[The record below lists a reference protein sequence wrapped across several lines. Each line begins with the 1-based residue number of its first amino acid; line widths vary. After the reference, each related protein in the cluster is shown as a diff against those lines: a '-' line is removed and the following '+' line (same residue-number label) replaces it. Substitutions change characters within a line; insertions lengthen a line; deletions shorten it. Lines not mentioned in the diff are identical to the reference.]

1 MKVCIYGAGAIGG
14 HVGALLS
21 REGLDVTLIA
31 RGPHLAAMK
40 QDGLTLI
47 AEDGKEFVTR
57 PQCTDDPAE
66 AGVQDYVLIALK
78 AHSVPPIVEGM
89 APLLGSDTAVVPVVN
104 GIPWWYFHKLDGPYE
119 GHRLAS
125 VDPGDH
131 QWTHIGPERV
141 IGCVVWTSAEIE
153 RPGVIRH
160 SYGNRMPLGEPDGSR
175 SDRALQ
181 LSKAMVSAGLK
192 SPVRPKIR
200 NEIWMKL
207 WGNLSF
213 NPVSVLTDTTL
224 ETLATDPDCHLLLQA
239 MMVEGKA
246 VGEALGA
253 EFTIDVNARIKAAQA
268 VGAHRTSMLQDLDQG
283 RPMEIDALVG
293 SVVELGKLVGV
304 PTPTI
309 DLVHTL
315 VVRRAREA
323 GCYPG

>member
-21 REGLDVTLIA
+21 HEGLDVTLIA

-47 AEDGKEFVTR
+47 TEDGDEFVTR
-57 PQCTDDPAE
+57 PRCTDDPAE

-89 APLLGSDTAVVPVVN
+89 APLLGPDTVVVPVVN

-125 VDPGDH
+125 VDPGDR

-153 RPGVIRH
+153 RPGVVRH

-175 SDRALQ
+175 SDRALR

-213 NPVSVLTDTTL
+213 NPVSVLTDATL
-224 ETLATDPDCHLLLQA
+224 ETLATDPDCYSLLRN
-239 MMVEGKA
+239 MMMEGQA

-253 EFTIDVNARIKAAQA
+253 EFTMDVDARIKTAEA

-293 SVVELGKLVGV
+293 SVVELGRLVGV

-309 DLVHTL
+309 DLVYAL

>member
-1 MKVCIYGAGAIGG
+1 MKICIFGAGAIGG

-21 REGLDVTLIA
+21 RAGLDITLIA

-40 QDGLTLI
+40 QHGLTLVTSDGDEFI
-47 AEDGKEFVTR
+47 AR
-57 PQCTDDPAE
+57 PRCTNDPVE

-78 AHSVPPIVEGM
+78 AHSVPLVADRM
-89 APLLGSDTAVVPVVN
+89 APLLGPDTVVVPVVN
-104 GIPWWYFHKLDGPYE
+104 GIPWWYFHKLEGPYE
-119 GHRLAS
+119 DHRIAC
-125 VDPGDH
+125 VDPDDR
-131 QWTHIGPERV
+131 QWMHIGPERV
-141 IGCVVWTSAEIE
+141 VGCVVWTSAEIQ
-153 RPGVIRH
+153 RPGVIKH

-175 SDRALQ
+175 SERALQ
-181 LSKAMVSAGLK
+181 LSKAMIAAGLK

-213 NPVSVLTDTTL
+213 NPVSVLTDATL
-224 ETLATDPDCHLLLQA
+224 ETLATDPGCRDLLRA
-239 MMVEGKA
+239 MMEEGRA

-253 EFTIDVNARIKAAQA
+253 EFPMDVDTRIKAAEE
-268 VGAHRTSMLQDLDQG
+268 VGAHRTSMLQDFDQG
-283 RPMEIDALVG
+283 RPVEIDALVS
-293 SVVELGKLVGV
+293 SVVELGRLVGV

-309 DLVHTL
+309 ALVHAL

>member
-1 MKVCIYGAGAIGG
+1 MKVCVFGAGAIGG
-14 HVGALLS
+14 HVGALLT
-21 REGLDVTLIA
+21 RQGLDVTLIA
-31 RGPHLAAMK
+31 RGPHLAAMQK
-40 QDGLTLI
+40 DGLTLI
-47 AEDGKEFVTR
+47 TEDGDEFVTR
-57 PQCTDDPAE
+57 PHCTDDSAG

-78 AHSVPPIVEGM
+78 AHSVPPIVDHM
-89 APLLGSDTAVVPVVN
+89 APLLGPDTVVVPVVN
-104 GIPWWYFHKLDGPYE
+104 GIPWWYFHRLDGPYE
-119 GHRLAS
+119 GHRITC
-125 VDPGDH
+125 VDPDDR

-141 IGCVVWTSAEIE
+141 VGCVVWTSAEIE

-160 SYGNRMPLGEPDGSR
+160 THGNRMPLGEPDGSR
-175 SDRALQ
+175 SERALK
-181 LSKAMVSAGLK
+181 LSKVMGEAGLK
-192 SPVRPKIR
+192 SPVRSKIR

-213 NPVSVLTDTTL
+213 NPVSVLTHATL
-224 ETLATDPDCHLLLQA
+224 ETLATDPGCHTLLRD
-239 MMVEGKA
+239 MMEEGRA

-253 EFTIDVNARIKAAQA
+253 EFAMDVDARIKAAEA

-293 SVVELGKLVGV
+293 AVTELGRLVGV

-309 DLVHTL
+309 DLVYAL

>member
-1 MKVCIYGAGAIGG
+1 MKICIFGAGAIGG

-21 REGLDVTLIA
+21 RAGLDVTLIA

-40 QDGLTLI
+40 QHGLTLVTGDGDEFI
-47 AEDGKEFVTR
+47 AR
-57 PQCTDDPAE
+57 PRCTDDPAE
-66 AGVQDYVLIALK
+66 AGIQDYVLIALK
-78 AHSVPPIVEGM
+78 AHSVPLVADRM
-89 APLLGSDTAVVPVVN
+89 APLLGPDTVVVPVVN
-104 GIPWWYFHKLDGPYE
+104 GIPWWYFHKLEGPYE
-119 GHRLAS
+119 DHRIAC
-125 VDPGDH
+125 VDPDDR

-141 IGCVVWTSAEIE
+141 VGCVVWTSAEIQ
-153 RPGVIRH
+153 RPGIVKH
-160 SYGNRMPLGEPDGSR
+160 AYGNRMPLGEPDGSR
-175 SDRALQ
+175 SKRALQ
-181 LSKAMVSAGLK
+181 LSKAMIAAGLK

-213 NPVSVLTDTTL
+213 NPVSVLTDATL
-224 ETLATDPDCHLLLQA
+224 ETLATDPGCRDLLRA
-239 MMVEGKA
+239 MMEEGRA

-253 EFTIDVNARIKAAQA
+253 EFPMDVDTRIKAAEE

-283 RPMEIDALVG
+283 RPMEIDALVS
-293 SVVELGKLVGV
+293 SVVELGRLVGV

-309 DLVHTL
+309 ALVHAL